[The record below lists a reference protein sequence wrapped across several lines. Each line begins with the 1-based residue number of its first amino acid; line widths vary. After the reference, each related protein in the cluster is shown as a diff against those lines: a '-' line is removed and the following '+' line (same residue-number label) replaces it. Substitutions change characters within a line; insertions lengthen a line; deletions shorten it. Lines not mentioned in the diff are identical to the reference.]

1 MPEKKDDTT
10 ESAESTEST
19 ESSDAESKA
28 GAKRST
34 RSKKSVEDKL
44 DDLADRFSRGMTDGV
59 KRMEA
64 AFDRGMENLKNDPN
78 IGSQTTRVKSFFKSS
93 TGGVVLILIG
103 FVWFFYTIGWF
114 DSPVFP
120 ILLIILGFYLMQR
133 YKNE

>member
-1 MPEKKDDTT
+1 MPENKDDTT
-10 ESAESTEST
+10 EST
-19 ESSDAESKA
+19 ESSGAESKA

-44 DDLADRFSRGMTDGV
+44 DDLAERFSRGMTDGV

-64 AFDRGMENLKNDPN
+64 AFDRGMENLKSDPN
-78 IGSQTTRVKSFFKSS
+78 IGSQTTKVKSFFKSS